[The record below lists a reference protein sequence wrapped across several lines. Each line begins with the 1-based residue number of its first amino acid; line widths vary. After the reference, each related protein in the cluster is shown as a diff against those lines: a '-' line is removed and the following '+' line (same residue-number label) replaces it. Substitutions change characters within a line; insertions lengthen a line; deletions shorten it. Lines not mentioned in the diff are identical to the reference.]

1 MDRNSTATME
11 EISDLTREL
20 ERLKNDLRQIRGD
33 VTTLGGDAMRTAR
46 ASFTETTKTTA
57 NKAKAIADA
66 AEVQIAAHPFIA
78 IGTALA
84 LGVLLGERL
93 ARKD

>member
-1 MDRNSTATME
+1 MDRNSAATME
-11 EISDLTREL
+11 EIGDLTREL

-46 ASFTETTKTTA
+46 ASLTEVTKTTA
-57 NKAKAIADA
+57 NKAKAVADA
-66 AEVQIAAHPFIA
+66 AEDQIAAHPFIA

-84 LGVLLGERL
+84 LGLLLGARL
-93 ARKD
+93 ARKE